1 MGFRLIDLETWHRKE
16 YYLHYM
22 NQVVCTYSMTVDID
36 VTPLL
41 EMKLYPAMLWLLTDT
56 VNRYEEFRTHQV
68 EEGVGIFDSMCPS
81 YTIFN
86 KESKKFSVIWTEFD
100 SDYSAF
106 LQRYESDCRRY
117 GACESMF
124 PKDYKP
130 DHAFDVSM
138 LPWQSFSSF
147 NLNIYGEGKWLL
159 PIFTMGKTYVKDGR
173 TLMPLAIQV
182 HHAVCDGYHVCKFV
196 ETLQEKIMQ
205 FPEQDIG

>member
-1 MGFRLIDLETWHRKE
+1 MGFRLIDLESWNRKE

-22 NQVVCTYSMTVDID
+22 NQVVCTYSMTVDVD
-36 VTPLL
+36 VTPLIG
-41 EMKLYPAMLWLLTDT
+41 MKLYPAMLWLLTDT
-56 VNRYEEFRTHQV
+56 VNQYEAFRTQQT

-86 KESKKFSVIWTEFD
+86 KETEQFSVIWTEFD
-100 SDYSAF
+100 SDYAVF
-106 LQRYESDCRRY
+106 LRRYEADCSEYAASER
-117 GACESMF
+117 MF
-124 PKDYKP
+124 PKQYKP

-138 LPWQSFSSF
+138 LPWQSFSAF

-196 ETLQEKIMQ
+196 ETLQEKIRQ
-205 FPEQDIG
+205 FPD